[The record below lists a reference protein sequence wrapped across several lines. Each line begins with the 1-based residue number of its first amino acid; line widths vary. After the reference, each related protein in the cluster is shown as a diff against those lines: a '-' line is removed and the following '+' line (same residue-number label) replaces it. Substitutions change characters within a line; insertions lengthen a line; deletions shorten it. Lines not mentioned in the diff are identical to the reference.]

1 MGDEH
6 IAYCSVSWVFSPRCG
21 YWIKSSM
28 MAARLIRP
36 SGLRIKSAMTGRG
49 VRVEDVRI
57 MIYRI
62 GTMLV
67 HRFYPL
73 ILVSS
78 TETGS

>member
-1 MGDEH
+1 MDIWRIVPFHGCSPALWVP
-6 IAYCSVSWVFSPRCG
+6 AYA
-21 YWIKSSM
+21 SM
-28 MAARLIRP
+28 MAARFIRP
-36 SGLRIKSAMTGRG
+36 SGLRIKSAMTVRG

-73 ILVSS
+73 VLVSS
-78 TETGS
+78 TGIGS

>member
-1 MGDEH
+1 MGDEY
-6 IAYCSVSWVFSPRCG
+6 IAYCFVDVLWVPA
-21 YWIKSSM
+21 YASM

-36 SGLRIKSAMTGRG
+36 SGLRIKSAMTVRG

-67 HRFYPL
+67 RRSWML
-73 ILVSS
+73 GQVIM
-78 TETGS
+78 TG

>member
-1 MGDEH
+1 MGVLSVLWVP
-6 IAYCSVSWVFSPRCG
+6 AYA
-21 YWIKSSM
+21 SM

-78 TETGS
+78 TGIGS